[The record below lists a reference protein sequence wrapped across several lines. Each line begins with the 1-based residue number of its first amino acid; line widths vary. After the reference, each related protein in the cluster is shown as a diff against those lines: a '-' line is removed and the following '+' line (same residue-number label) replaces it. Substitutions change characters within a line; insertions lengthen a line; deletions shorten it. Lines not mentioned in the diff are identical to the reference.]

1 MKLIQTCIVIN
12 ERLCAPFLRL
22 KPVNETAKLGQEKKK
37 SKKWKSNL
45 IFSIKF

>member
-22 KPVNETAKLGQEKKK
+22 KPVNETAKLGQEKK
-37 SKKWKSNL
+37 SKKRTSNL

>member
-22 KPVNETAKLGQEKKK
+22 KPVNKTAKLGQEKKK
-37 SKKWKSNL
+37 YEAN
-45 IFSIKF
+45 IKFNI

>member
-12 ERLCAPFLRL
+12 ERCAPFLRL
-22 KPVNETAKLGQEKKK
+22 KLVNETAKLGQGKKK
-37 SKKWKSNL
+37 SKKQTSNL

>member
-22 KPVNETAKLGQEKKK
+22 KPVNETVKLGQEKKVR
-37 SKKWKSNL
+37 SKHQ
-45 IFSIKF
+45 I